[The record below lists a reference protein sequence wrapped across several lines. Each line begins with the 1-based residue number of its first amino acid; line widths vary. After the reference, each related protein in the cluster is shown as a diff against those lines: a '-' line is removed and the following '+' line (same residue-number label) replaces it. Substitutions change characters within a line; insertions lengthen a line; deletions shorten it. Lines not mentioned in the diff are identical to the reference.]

1 MLPRLALI
9 EWQRYTRHMS
19 APRTVF
25 IVNPAAQNGALGRRW
40 PEITHIIRR
49 EVESFEEQFTEF
61 PGQASQLARQAIDDG
76 VLRIIAVGGDGTLNE
91 VVNGFIENNQAIHTN
106 CALGLLPFGTGG
118 DFRKS
123 VRIPKDV
130 TKAAQVIAAG
140 RTRAIDVGILDYSD
154 SSSAALTHSRAFINI
169 ASFGL
174 SGKVDEMVNQGSKRL
189 GGRIAFLVATARAG
203 LRYQSQPVRLTFDD
217 DKQSIE
223 MVVSTVAIANGRFFG
238 GGMRMAPEAELDDG
252 FFDVVAV
259 GDMSVTDFLFRGHR
273 LYRGTHLSMDKV
285 SSRRAKTVMAEPL
298 GDEPVLIDVDGENPG
313 RLPARFQILES
324 AINFLIP

>member
-1 MLPRLALI
+1 
-9 EWQRYTRHMS
+9 MS

-40 PEITHIIRR
+40 PELTHIIRR
-49 EVESFEEQFTEF
+49 EVEGFEERLTEYR
-61 PGQASQLARQAIDDG
+61 GQASEFARQAIDDG

-106 CALGLLPFGTGG
+106 DCALGLLPFGTGG

-123 VRIPKDV
+123 LRIPKDIA
-130 TKAAQVIAAG
+130 KAVQVIAAG
-140 RTRAIDVGILDYSD
+140 RTRSIDLGLLNYSD
-154 SSSAALTHSRAFINI
+154 SSDAALTHSRAFINI

-174 SGKVDEMVNQGSKRL
+174 SGKVDEMVNRGSKRL

-203 LRYQSQPVRLTFDD
+203 LSYQSQPVRLTFDD

-238 GGMRMAPEAELDDG
+238 GGMRMAPEADLDDG

-285 SSRRAKTVMAEPL
+285 SSRRAKVVMAEPI
-298 GDEPVLIDVDGENPG
+298 GNEPILIDVDGENPG
-313 RLPARFQILES
+313 QLPARFQILES
-324 AINFLIP
+324 AINFLVP